1 MGAADEGGGWALVTG
16 ASSGLGVEF
25 ARLLAARGRNLVLV
39 ARSAEA
45 LETLAAELTAAHRVV
60 VRVVVLDLSQRD
72 AVIELKRRTD
82 GLGLRVDT
90 LINNAGFGVHGEFVE
105 ADSRRLQQMLD
116 LNVSALTQLAR
127 LYGEDMRRRGDGRML
142 LVASLLG
149 FMASPVYAAYAATKS
164 YVLSLG
170 EALHDELAPHGVTV
184 TVLAPGLTDTAFTR
198 TAGHEASAT
207 LKLMLMQPR
216 PVAEAGLRALDDGR
230 ACVVPG
236 LLNKLSAF
244 SVRFTPRSMHRRI
257 MQALLA

>member
-1 MGAADEGGGWALVTG
+1 MTALDRGSWALVTG

-25 ARLLAARGRNLVLV
+25 AHLLAERGCNLVLV
-39 ARSAEA
+39 ARGAEPLKA
-45 LETLAAELTAAHRVV
+45 LATGLMAACRITVLVE
-60 VRVVVLDLSQRD
+60 VLDLAQPD
-72 AVIELKRRTD
+72 AAEELKRRTD
-82 GLGLRVDT
+82 RQGLRIDV
-90 LINNAGFGVHGEFVE
+90 LINNAGVGVHGDFVS
-105 ADSRRLQQMLD
+105 ADPQRLQQMLD
-116 LNVSALTQLAR
+116 LNVSTLTRLAR
-127 LYGEDMRRRGDGRML
+127 LYGEDMRRRGRGRML

-149 FMASPVYAAYAATKS
+149 FMASPAYAAYAASKA

-216 PVAEAGLRALDDGR
+216 PVAEAGLRALEAGR

-236 LLNKLSAF
+236 LMNRLSAW
-244 SVRFTPRSMHRRI
+244 SVRITPRGIHRRI
-257 MQALLA
+257 MQALLS